1 MRGQLSTA
9 VPLLQVAAVRYHALQ
24 WGCAGAQRG
33 RAARYGAERDRSP
46 PAPHPLPCA
55 ALHPR
60 REEDAGSSGVV
71 TAGDNSYSPSAQH
84 FRTCLHTSS

>member
-1 MRGQLSTA
+1 MDQKGEEGEVRGQLSTA

-46 PAPHPLPCA
+46 RLPIPCPALHYTPAGRRTPAPQA
-55 ALHPR
+55 W
-60 REEDAGSSGVV
+60 
-71 TAGDNSYSPSAQH
+71 
-84 FRTCLHTSS
+84 